1 MSNVPKGSRNMMSC
15 RTPEYRMVVM
25 FFSLWKAEGDGKMLL
40 YDAWTGDVKVGGG
53 FGRDTLSRVL
63 IFRQVELQASQPN
76 I

>member
-1 MSNVPKGSRNMMSC
+1 
-15 RTPEYRMVVM
+15 MVVM